1 LKKYLSFFRDKHL
14 QFYDPIEIKEKEY
27 KANFKA
33 KNSPKFTDLDT
44 ATVLVS
50 VPSFNYKLHKELD
63 SFCDSISPLIK
74 KRKHLII
81 DLRNN
86 GGGGERMYKQ
96 LYNIVRQ
103 KSKKET
109 VALIINQKC
118 ASACEEFVLKLKSQ
132 KNIVCFVSNTNGQF
146 EYGFIK

>member
-1 LKKYLSFFRDKHL
+1 L
-14 QFYDPIEIKEKEY
+14 
-27 KANFKA
+27 

-44 ATVLVS
+44 ATVLVCT
-50 VPSFNYKLHKELD
+50 SFNYKLYRLD
-63 SFCDSISPLIK
+63 SFAIVFRHTK

-103 KSKKET
+103 NLKKKR
-109 VALIINQKC
+109 LH
-118 ASACEEFVLKLKSQ
+118 
-132 KNIVCFVSNTNGQF
+132 
-146 EYGFIK
+146 